1 MRKIA
6 YLLILLSSLAVFV
19 FVGKN
24 KLAAFYYNRGDGYYE
39 KHLYKEAVNCFNKSL
54 KLNPSV
60 SVVYYGLGN
69 GYAQQKMED
78 AAIEEYKK
86 ALQLDRRFVLAYE
99 ALTESYIRRKLYQ
112 EALDMLKEAG
122 VFLPGNME
130 IQDLMDYAS
139 FEYMGYLLNT
149 GIDAFSSGEKARAY
163 ELLNKA
169 LQVNPDFIF
178 ARYMLA
184 DFYYIDRRYEPAIA
198 LADEIILRDSSFFLA
213 YRLLGDIYFREGIFD
228 KAVSAYRRALAIN
241 KNEPAVAN
249 NLGLVLMNL
258 ENYKEAVHYLE
269 EALRLDPGNI
279 NFRYSLASIYRDQ
292 GRLKEAVL
300 EYGNVISAQPDYPN
314 VHNDLGDIYTREARP
329 KEALSAYR
337 QEMDLCLN
345 KLSADPFDPVALN
358 DIAHA
363 YNGAGEYNKAREF
376 INKALIISPGY
387 REAYLTLAA
396 IERNL
401 GNPAKA
407 LAALEKAKT
416 LTRGGQFF
424 IDQAIYEVKALK
436 LPVGV
441 RLKNEPY
448 LKSQ

>member
-1 MRKIA
+1 MKKIA
-6 YLLILLSSLAVFV
+6 YLLILLVLLAVFV
-19 FVGKN
+19 LVGKN
-24 KLAAFYYNRGDGYYE
+24 KLAAFYYNRGDDYYE
-39 KHLYKEAVNCFNKSL
+39 KHLYKEAVSYFNKSL
-54 KLNPSV
+54 RLNPSA
-60 SVVYYGLGN
+60 SVAHYGLAN
-69 GYAQQKMED
+69 AYVQQKLED
-78 AAIEEYKK
+78 AARAEYKK
-86 ALQLDRRFVLAYE
+86 ALQLDRRFMLAYE
-99 ALTESYIRRKLYQ
+99 ALAESYIRSKLYQ
-112 EALDMLKEAG
+112 ESMAILKEAE
-122 VFLPGNME
+122 VLSPGNKK

-139 FEYMGYLLNT
+139 SKYMAYLLNT
-149 GIDAFSSGEKARAY
+149 GIDAFSSGEKTKAY
-163 ELLNKA
+163 ELLHKA
-169 LQVNPDFIF
+169 LQIDPDFIF

-184 DFYYIDRRYEPAIA
+184 DFYYIDRDYEPAIA
-198 LADEIILRDSSFFLA
+198 LADEIILRDSNFFLA
-213 YRLLGDIYFREGIFD
+213 YKLLGDIYFREGIFD
-228 KAVSAYRRALAIN
+228 KAVSAYRKAWALD
-241 KNEPAVAN
+241 KNEPVIAN
-249 NLGLVLMNL
+249 NLGLALMNL
-258 ENYKEAVHYLE
+258 ENYREAVPYLE

-396 IERNL
+396 IGRNL
-401 GNPAKA
+401 GKKKP
-407 LAALEKAKT
+407 
-416 LTRGGQFF
+416 RH
-424 IDQAIYEVKALK
+424 
-436 LPVGV
+436 
-441 RLKNEPY
+441 
-448 LKSQ
+448 

>member
-258 ENYKEAVHYLE
+258 ENYKEAAHYLE
-269 EALRLDPGNI
+269 EALRLDPGNV
-279 NFRYSLASIYRDQ
+279 NFRYSLASVYRDE

-300 EYGNVISAQPDYPN
+300 EYKNVINAQPDYPN
-314 VHNDLGDIYTREARP
+314 VHNDLGDIYTQEARP
-329 KEALSAYR
+329 EEALIEYR
-337 QEMDLCLN
+337 KEIDFCLN
-345 KLSADPFDPVALN
+345 KLSADPDNPFVLN

-363 YNGAGEYNKAREF
+363 YNGAGEYGKAVEF
-376 INKALIISPGY
+376 INKALIIRPGF

-396 IERNL
+396 IQRKL
-401 GNPAKA
+401 GNQTEA
-407 LAALEKAKT
+407 LAALGEAKR
-416 LTRGGQFF
+416 LSKGGQLF
-424 IDQAIYEVKALK
+424 IDRAVFETKALK
-436 LPVGV
+436 LPIKK
-441 RLKNEPY
+441 RIKSYPKN
-448 LKSQ
+448 Q